1 MHLRSQPRSAFR
13 GDLDSVTMKPS
24 PNPSIPAPANRRPFL
39 FGAGSALYG
48 LIGRDFP
55 AEPCARYVEFE
66 DGNAQSPDG
75 RFVHFAY
82 RNR

>member
-24 PNPSIPAPANRRPFL
+24 ANPTIPRQPTGAAFL
-39 FGAGSALYG
+39 FGAGSAWYG
-48 LIGRDFP
+48 LRGRDFP
-55 AEPCARYVEFE
+55 AGPCARYVEFE

-75 RFVHFAY
+75 RFVHFA
-82 RNR
+82 